1 MFKLF
6 SKIIETNERE
16 IINICS
22 LSKKQLSEILN
33 ILKSENL
40 ITINKKSNYLLL
52 NNLKESKDLIINYKN
67 LVYNMIYSIKIDLD
81 DKINSLEN
89 RGSQELQ
96 EEYMNKAFSYISM
109 LDDIILIF
117 ENFKKQIK

>member
-40 ITINKKSNYLLL
+40 ITINKKTNCLLL
-52 NNLKESKDLIINYKN
+52 NNLKENKDLIINYKN

-81 DKINSLEN
+81 DKINYLEN

-117 ENFKKQIK
+117 ENFKK